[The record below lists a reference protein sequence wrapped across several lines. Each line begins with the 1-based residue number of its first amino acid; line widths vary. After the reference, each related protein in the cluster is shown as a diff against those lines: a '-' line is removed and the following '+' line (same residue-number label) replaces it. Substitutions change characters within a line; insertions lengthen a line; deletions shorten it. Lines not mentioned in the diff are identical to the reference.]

1 MVLRNR
7 IRSFQKVGSSGVLG
21 GLDLRKKDC
30 SIANLT
36 VWTWKSNPVIRLYIR
51 FDCPVE

>member
-7 IRSFQKVGSSGVLG
+7 IRSFQKIESSGAG
-21 GLDLRKKDC
+21 RGLDLRKKDC

-36 VWTWKSNPVIRLYIR
+36 VLTWKSNPVIRLYIR
-51 FDCPVE
+51 FEFSDE